1 MKYWKDEYRINVPE
15 IDNQH
20 MKLFDIAGRIHD
32 LLENEFYADKY
43 DKIIE
48 LVQEL
53 KDYTVYHFKF
63 EEEYQRKIGYKKYF
77 THKVEHDDF
86 IEKINEV
93 NMDDIDKD
101 HDQYLMDIM
110 EFVVKWIDEHIL
122 QKDKLMV
129 LEK

>member
-1 MKYWKDEYRINVPE
+1 MKYWNEKYRIGVEE
-15 IDNQH
+15 IDTQH
-20 MKLFDIAGRIHD
+20 KKLFEIAGKIYE
-32 LLENEFYADKY
+32 LLVNEFYSDKY

-53 KDYTVYHFKF
+53 KDYTVYHFKY
-63 EEEYQRKIGYKKYF
+63 EEEYQQKIGYKKFF

-93 NMDDIDKD
+93 DLTDIDED
-101 HDQYLMDIM
+101 HDQYLVDIL

-122 QKDKLMV
+122 EKDKLIV
-129 LEK
+129 AG